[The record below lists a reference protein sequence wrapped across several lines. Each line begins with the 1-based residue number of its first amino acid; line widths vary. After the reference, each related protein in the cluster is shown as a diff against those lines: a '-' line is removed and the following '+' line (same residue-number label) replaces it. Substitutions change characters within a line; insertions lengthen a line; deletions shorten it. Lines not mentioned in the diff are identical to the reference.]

1 MVRKLTMLFVCL
13 FVYFGAVMAQ
23 TQVMGTV
30 VSQED
35 GAPVVGASV
44 QIVGTKTG
52 TATNVD
58 GRFSLLVPQGATKL
72 RVSYLGM
79 VSKEVAVAPNLKIV
93 LKPDNQSL
101 NEVVVTALGIKRSEK
116 AIGYSATTVS
126 SDKLTAVRS
135 ADVVSSI
142 SGQVAGVQVNAAA
155 GDPGASQC
163 VVLLLYRVLTS
174 HCSWLMAFL
183 WTTALLQVRMD
194 LTQDTISVM
203 VPVP

>member
-1 MVRKLTMLFVCL
+1 
-13 FVYFGAVMAQ
+13 MAQ
-23 TQVMGTV
+23 TQVTGTV

-72 RVSYLGM
+72 RISYLGM
-79 VSKEVAVAPNLKIV
+79 VPKEVAVAPNLKVV

-142 SGQVAGVQVNAAA
+142 SG
-155 GDPGASQC
+155 
-163 VVLLLYRVLTS
+163 
-174 HCSWLMAFL
+174 
-183 WTTALLQVRMD
+183 
-194 LTQDTISVM
+194 
-203 VPVP
+203 